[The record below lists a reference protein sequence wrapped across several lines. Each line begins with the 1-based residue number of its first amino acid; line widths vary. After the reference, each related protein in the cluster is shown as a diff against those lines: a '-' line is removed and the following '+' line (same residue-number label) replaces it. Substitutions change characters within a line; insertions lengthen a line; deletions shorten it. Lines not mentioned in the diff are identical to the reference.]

1 MSQKKVEEAAKLLF
15 LSIRYYITN
24 PHLASRIV
32 VMYFGVF
39 DLKYKMIITALMAK
53 TRRTA
58 VMDYLYELYNKYW
71 K

>member
-15 LSIRYYITN
+15 LAIRYYITN

-39 DLKYKMIITALMAK
+39 DLKYKMVVLALKNAP
-53 TRRTA
+53 RRTKS
-58 VMDYLYELYNKYW
+58 MDYLYELYKKYW
-71 K
+71 L